1 MKKTIGGCLVAFF
14 ALAAC
19 SEAESAATAET
30 VADAEQEVAGEPAY
44 EQSGDTPAASA
55 EPVVDEAALEEDA
68 EKDFQA
74 RNPVM
79 RPVFYGKD
87 GPDLDACG
95 GVGKVSG
102 LKSGGDNFLSVRA
115 LPSIKGDEMDQ
126 IKNDQQVFFCEED
139 GPWIGIVYDKTG
151 SKDCGTGSPI
161 PEATTYIGPCDSGWV
176 DGRYVPLIAG

>member
-1 MKKTIGGCLVAFF
+1 MKKTIGGCLVAFL

-30 VADAEQEVAGEPAY
+30 AEATEQGAAGELAD
-44 EQSGDTPAASA
+44 EQSVDKSTASA

-102 LKSGGDNFLSVRA
+102 LKADGDNFLSVRA

-151 SKDCGTGSPI
+151 SKDCGTGSPV
-161 PEATTYIGPCDSGWV
+161 PEATTYVGPCDSGWV
-176 DGRYVPLIAG
+176 DSNYVRLIAG